1 MDTSETNLIYR
12 LWLLMTGICCL
23 AVPASGQ
30 QSLSEAYDYYRMWGE
45 QTTFE
50 WAAIRAS
57 DIQADS
63 VVASI
68 TQDVNN
74 ESFGYVVYPAKI
86 GNLFQLIQDK
96 EALKAIRR
104 MGYLQLPVSSAPE
117 MVRECAYTPWL
128 FGNEMLTA
136 GKYAANAEA
145 IDRFFQSAK
154 GEIKVRRALWYY
166 FNSKEPEQKWPS
178 PTVDNMYFFQGKSG
192 DYDQIQML
200 LSSGKQGYILCPV
213 WTEDITGA
221 LDSPELNPEIKGSGM
236 VEFLLTENP
245 LSIALNFNVWEEVY
259 ETLSKADV
267 IPFVYQTDY
276 TKKVSDWLLSMKE
289 LYPETIRSFYC
300 YFDHRKPE
308 EVQADKAAGN
318 CVAPVFKEDGLND
331 EAATLAE
338 RIRSQKNNAFTIVPY
353 WAEDTYLKLEDSV
366 AGKINRV
373 EYLGCAIDPSNGT
386 MAILDNWQTKACVA
400 DYPPFDHKPFDLM
413 VLFRGAEATD
423 RMLASKDDQLQLI
436 KSLLEPG
443 KGMMLRDLSLRKPNG
458 VNFYFPDYSFQR
470 KRDLV
475 QFCKSISF
483 VIDSFCVNGEKLYSD
498 YDLTL
503 TFPIAAREHMGFL
516 SILLKYR
523 IVDRLC
529 FVDYDEWGAP
539 LATWSD
545 PANPE
550 GGETKMVIYE
560 GDYDSSLFDNLWNSL
575 FYLLNPFPFGDELF
589 AGCSDDI
596 EELANA
602 QFTAPVLLYL
612 MATFIILTAGLLV
625 VIGLYLTYSKFYIY
639 VRHKQRYMVPVLLTW
654 ISEILLVLYLITNVV
669 STRETYNIWTQLFIL
684 FLPFVFFILSATPFS
699 HHEKEPLP

>member
-1 MDTSETNLIYR
+1 MDTSETNFIYR
-12 LWLLMTGICCL
+12 LWLLITGLCTL
-23 AVPASGQ
+23 ATPASGQ

-57 DIQADS
+57 DMQADS
-63 VVASI
+63 VAASI

-86 GNLFQLIQDK
+86 GNIFQLIQDK

-104 MGYLQLPVSSAPE
+104 MGYLQLPVSSAPD

-145 IDRFFQSAK
+145 IDRFFRSVK

-178 PTVDNMYFFQGKSG
+178 PTVDNMYFFKGKSG

-200 LSSGKQGYILCPV
+200 LGSGKQGYIICPV

-221 LDSPELNPEIKGSGM
+221 LDSPELNPEIKGSGT

-318 CVAPVFKEDGLND
+318 CVAPVFKEDGLRD
-331 EAATLAE
+331 EAAVLAE
-338 RIRSQKNNAFTIVPY
+338 RVGSQKNNAFTIVPY
-353 WAEDTYLKLEDSV
+353 WAADTYLKLEDSI
-366 AGKINRV
+366 ARKIHRV
-373 EYLGCAIDPSNGT
+373 EYLGCAMDPSNGA

-413 VLFRGAEATD
+413 VLFRGAETTD
-423 RMLASKDDQLQLI
+423 RLLASKDDQLQFI

-458 VNFYFPDYSFQR
+458 VNLYFPDYRFQR

-483 VIDSFCVNGEKLYSD
+483 VIDSFCVNGEKLYSE

-503 TFPIAAREHMGFL
+503 TFPIAARQHMGFL

-529 FVDYDEWGAP
+529 FVDYDEWGTP
-539 LATWSD
+539 ITTWSD

-550 GGETKMVIYE
+550 GGVLKMVIYE

-575 FYLLNPFPFGDELF
+575 FYLLEPFPFDDELF

-612 MATFIILTAGLLV
+612 MATFLILTLGLLA
-625 VIGLYLTYSKFYIY
+625 VIGFYLTNSKFYIY
-639 VRHKQRYMVPVLLTW
+639 VRHQQRYMMPVLLTW
-654 ISEILLVLYLITNVV
+654 VSEILLVLYLITNVV